1 MSYNECSFWTLTL
14 IEWKITIVRVIPQP
28 TIDVNTVYQLHI
40 LARQL
45 KIEDLEIAQLMRWR
59 E

>member
-1 MSYNECSFWTLTL
+1 MSALFWTLTL
-14 IEWKITIVRVIPQP
+14 IEWKITIIRVIPQP

-40 LARQL
+40 LVRQL